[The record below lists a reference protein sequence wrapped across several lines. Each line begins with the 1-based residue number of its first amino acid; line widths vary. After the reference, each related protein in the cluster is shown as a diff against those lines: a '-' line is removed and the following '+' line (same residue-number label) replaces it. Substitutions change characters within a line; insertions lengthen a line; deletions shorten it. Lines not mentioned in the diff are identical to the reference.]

1 MNYSNL
7 PIKTITVVMK
17 NESGELAREKI
28 TIATNRQWQIPL
40 QSVLRKARMLN
51 MPVSSGDTFAIDRI
65 EDEPWLALNETTG
78 TIDKVL

>member
-28 TIATNRQWQIPL
+28 TTATNRQWQIPL

-65 EDEPWLALNETTG
+65 EDEPRLALNETTG